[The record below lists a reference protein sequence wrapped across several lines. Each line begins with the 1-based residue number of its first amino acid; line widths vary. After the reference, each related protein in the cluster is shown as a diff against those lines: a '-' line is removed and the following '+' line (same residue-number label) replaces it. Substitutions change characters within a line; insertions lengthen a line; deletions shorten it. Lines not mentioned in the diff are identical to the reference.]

1 MSRYK
6 PAGPAK
12 PGFSPKEKRAAMSLA
27 GIFGLR
33 MLGLFL
39 ILPVFTVYGLTLT
52 GADASSV
59 GLALGAYGITQTLL
73 QVPFGMASDR
83 FGRKPVI
90 AFGLL
95 IFAVGSAIAAAAPT
109 IGWMIVGRL
118 LQGAGAVASVVIAL
132 VADLTAEENR
142 TRAMGMIGGTIGM
155 TFAFSVIA
163 GPALSGWLGVDGI
176 FWLIAGL
183 SLFSIAFL
191 YLVVPDPE
199 VSVHHRDAQL
209 TLGDVGRVV
218 TEPDL
223 LRLDFG
229 IFALHLVLTALFF
242 AVPLL
247 LKQHLDAHQHW
258 KVYGPVILASLV
270 LMVPAIII
278 GEAKHRLREI
288 FIGAIAVS
296 AAGVAVIGT
305 SGGRLALVVVGLLLF
320 FVGFNVLEASL
331 PSLVSKTAHAG
342 LRGTSIGVYNMS
354 EFAGAGLGGGV
365 GGLLY
370 GMGVHVLFIAL
381 LAVMAAWLLVALTM
395 PRLSYLS
402 SVMVPVAG
410 VQDRSQADAVV
421 QALKAVRGVREAVAY
436 PGETTVFLKCEHKAY
451 DLGEIQAAVAA
462 AGFAADAA

>member
-6 PAGPAK
+6 SAGPASS
-12 PGFSPKEKRAAMSLA
+12 GFTAKEKRAATSLA

-39 ILPVFTVYGLTLT
+39 ILPVFTVYGLTLK
-52 GADASSV
+52 GASARSV

-73 QVPFGMASDR
+73 QVPYGMVSDR

-90 AFGLL
+90 AFGMLV
-95 IFAVGSAIAAAAPT
+95 FAIGSAVAASATT

-118 LQGAGAVASVVIAL
+118 LQGAGAVASVIIAL
-132 VADLTAEENR
+132 VADLTAEHNR

-176 FWLIAGL
+176 FWLISGL

-191 YLVVPDPE
+191 FVVVPDPE
-199 VSVHHRDAQL
+199 VIVHHRDAQL
-209 TLGDVGRVV
+209 TLGDVATVLTDR
-218 TEPDL
+218 EL

-242 AVPLL
+242 AVPLM
-247 LKQHLDAHQHW
+247 LKDHLPQHEQW
-258 KVYGPVILASLV
+258 KVYGPVIVASLI

-278 GEAKHRLREI
+278 GEVKHRLREI
-288 FIGAIAVS
+288 FIAAIAIVAGGVVVIAVS
-296 AAGVAVIGT
+296 GGGLVPVVI
-305 SGGRLALVVVGLLLF
+305 GLLLF
-320 FVGFNVLEASL
+320 FVGFNVLEATL

-354 EFAGAGLGGGV
+354 EFAGAGLGGGLA
-365 GGLLY
+365 GLLY
-370 GMGVHVLFIAL
+370 SHGMTTLFVGL
-381 LAVMAAWLLVALTM
+381 VSVMVVWFLVALTM
-395 PRLSYLS
+395 PRLQYLT

-410 VQDRSQADAVV
+410 VEDQKHAEAVEL
-421 QALKAVRGVREAVAY
+421 ALKAVRGVREVMAY
-436 PGETTVFLKCEHKAY
+436 PGETTIFLKCEHKGY
-451 DLGEIQAAVAA
+451 DLAEIRAALTA
-462 AGFAADAA
+462 AGFASDAA

>member
-52 GADASSV
+52 GASPKSV

-83 FGRKPVI
+83 FGRKRVI
-90 AFGLL
+90 AIGLV
-95 IFAVGSAIAAAAPT
+95 IFAIGSAVAASAGT

-118 LQGAGAVASVVIAL
+118 LQGAGAVASVIIAL

-183 SLFSIAFL
+183 SLFSIGFL
-191 YLVVPDPE
+191 YVVVPDPE

-209 TLGDVGRVV
+209 TLGDVATVV
-218 TEPDL
+218 TNREL

-229 IFALHLVLTALFF
+229 IFALHMVLTALFF

-247 LKQHLDAHQHW
+247 LSQHLDQHQHW
-258 KVYGPVILASLV
+258 KVYGPVIVASLV

-278 GEAKHRLREI
+278 GEVKHRLREI
-288 FIGAIAVS
+288 FIAAIALA

-320 FVGFNVLEASL
+320 FVGFNVLEATL
-331 PSLVSKTAHAG
+331 PSLVSKTARAG

-370 GMGVHVLFIAL
+370 GLSVHLLFIAL
-381 LAVMAAWLLVALTM
+381 LAVMGVWLLVAFTM
-395 PRLSYLS
+395 PRLSYLA
-402 SVMVPVAG
+402 SVMVPVVG
-410 VQDRSQADAVV
+410 VRDRSQAEAAER
-421 QALKAVRGVREAVAY
+421 ALKAVPGVREAVVY
-436 PGETTVFLKCEHKAY
+436 PGEATAFLKCDHKGYNLA
-451 DLGEIQAAVAA
+451 EIHAAVAA
-462 AGFAADAA
+462 AGFAAEAA

>member
-52 GADASSV
+52 GASPKSV

-83 FGRKPVI
+83 FGRKRVI
-90 AFGLL
+90 AIGLV
-95 IFAVGSAIAAAAPT
+95 IFAIGSAVAASAPT
-109 IGWMIVGRL
+109 IGWMIFGRL
-118 LQGAGAVASVVIAL
+118 LQGAGAVASVIIAL

-183 SLFSIAFL
+183 SLFSIGFL
-191 YLVVPDPE
+191 YMVVPDPE

-209 TLGDVGRVV
+209 TLGDVATVV
-218 TEPDL
+218 TEPEL

-229 IFALHLVLTALFF
+229 IFALHMVLTALFF

-247 LKQHLDAHQHW
+247 LKEHLDPHQHW
-258 KVYGPVILASLV
+258 KVYGPVIVASLV

-278 GEAKHRLREI
+278 GEVKHRLREI
-288 FIGAIAVS
+288 FIAAIALS
-296 AAGVAVIGT
+296 AAGVAVIGA

-320 FVGFNVLEASL
+320 FVGFNVLEATL

-370 GMGVHVLFIAL
+370 GLGVHTLFITLVAVMGV
-381 LAVMAAWLLVALTM
+381 WLLVALTM
-395 PRLSYLS
+395 PRLNYLA
-402 SVMVPVAG
+402 SVMVPVVG
-410 VQDRSQADAVV
+410 VRDRNQAEAAER
-421 QALKAVRGVREAVAY
+421 ALKAVRGVREVVVY
-436 PGETTVFLKCEHKAY
+436 PGEATAFLKCDHKGY
-451 DLGEIQAAVAA
+451 DLAEIHAAVAA

>member
-6 PAGPAK
+6 PAGPASS
-12 PGFSPKEKRAAMSLA
+12 GFTPNEKRAATSLA

-39 ILPVFTVYGLTLT
+39 ILPVFTVYGLTLK
-52 GADASSV
+52 GASARSV

-73 QVPFGMASDR
+73 QVPYGMASDR

-90 AFGLL
+90 AFGLV
-95 IFAVGSAIAAAAPT
+95 IFAIGSAVAASAST

-118 LQGAGAVASVVIAL
+118 LQGAGAVASVIIAL
-132 VADLTAEENR
+132 VADLTAEHNR
-142 TRAMGMIGGTIGM
+142 TRAMGMIGATIGM

-176 FWLIAGL
+176 FWLISGL
-183 SLFSIAFL
+183 ALFSIAFL
-191 YLVVPDPE
+191 FTMVPDPE
-199 VSVHHRDAQL
+199 LIVHHRDAQL
-209 TLGDVGRVV
+209 TLGDVGRVL

-242 AVPLL
+242 AVPLM
-247 LKQHLDAHQHW
+247 LKDHLPQHEQW
-258 KVYGPVILASLV
+258 KVYGPVIIASLV

-278 GEAKHRLREI
+278 GEVKHRLREI
-288 FIGAIAVS
+288 FIASIAVVAGGVVVIAVS
-296 AAGVAVIGT
+296 
-305 SGGRLALVVVGLLLF
+305 GGGLAPVVLGMLLF
-320 FVGFNVLEASL
+320 FVGFNVLEATL

-354 EFAGAGLGGGV
+354 EFAGAGLGGGLA
-365 GGLLY
+365 GLLY
-370 GMGVHVLFIAL
+370 SHGMTTLFIGL
-381 LAVMAAWLLVALTM
+381 ICVMVVWFLVALTM
-395 PRLSYLS
+395 PRLEYLT

-410 VQDRSQADAVV
+410 VADQRHAEAVEL
-421 QALKAVRGVREAVAY
+421 ALKAVRGVREVMAY
-436 PGETTVFLKCEHKAY
+436 PGETTVFLKCEHKGY
-451 DLGEIQAAVAA
+451 DLAEIRTALAN
-462 AGFAADAA
+462 AGFAAEAA

>member
-6 PAGPAK
+6 PAGPASSGLT
-12 PGFSPKEKRAAMSLA
+12 PRERRAATSLA

-39 ILPVFTVYGLTLT
+39 ILPVFTVYGLTLK
-52 GADASSV
+52 GADAKSV

-73 QVPFGMASDR
+73 QVPYGMASDH

-95 IFAVGSAIAAAAPT
+95 IFAIGSAVAASATT
-109 IGWMIVGRL
+109 IGWMIIGRL
-118 LQGAGAVASVVIAL
+118 LQGAGAVASVIIAL

-163 GPALSGWLGVDGI
+163 GPALAGWLGVDGI
-176 FWLIAGL
+176 FWLIGGL
-183 SLFSIAFL
+183 ALFSIGFL
-191 YLVVPDPE
+191 FVVVPDPE
-199 VSVHHRDAQL
+199 VIVHHRDAQL
-209 TLGDVGRVV
+209 TLGDVATVV
-218 TEPDL
+218 TDPEL

-242 AVPLL
+242 AVPLML
-247 LKQHLDAHQHW
+247 ADHLPQHQQW

-270 LMVPAIII
+270 LMVPAIVL
-278 GEAKHRLREI
+278 GEVKRRLREI
-288 FIGAIAVS
+288 FIAAIAIT
-296 AAGVAVIGT
+296 AAGIAVIAI
-305 SGGRLALVVVGLLLF
+305 SGGGLAPVVVGLLLF

-342 LRGTSIGVYNMS
+342 LRGTSIGVYNMA

-365 GGLLY
+365 AGLLY
-370 GMGVHVLFIAL
+370 SHGLTTLFVGLIAVMGV
-381 LAVMAAWLLVALTM
+381 WLLVALTM
-395 PRLSYLS
+395 PRLQYLA

-410 VQDRSQADAVV
+410 VEDRQQVEAVEL
-421 QALKAVRGVREAVAY
+421 ALRAVRGVREVVAY
-436 PGETTVFLKCEHKAY
+436 PGEGTVFLKCDHKAY
-451 DLGEIQAAVAA
+451 DLTEIRAALAA
-462 AGFAADAA
+462 AGFAAEAA